1 MTNRQSAALHPKQS
15 RMARCAIQIGVKDIA
30 DQAKVS
36 TNTITRLEAGE
47 TLRDRTIED
56 IRRFYESQGVRFIVE
71 DEWVGVMV
79 KAT

>member
-1 MTNRQSAALHPKQS
+1 MMNRQNAALHPKQS
-15 RMARCAIQIGVKDIA
+15 RMARSAIQMGVKDIA
-30 DQAKVS
+30 DRAKVS

-47 TLRDRTIED
+47 TLRDRTTED
-56 IRRFYESQGVRFIVE
+56 IRRFYEDQGVRFIAE